1 MAKQNEITYQSGKLI
16 IKINRKTCI
25 SCSACTV
32 SAPKTFELDKDCIS
46 IVKPEP
52 NDNQKTIL
60 EAAENCPVEAIV
72 VEDTETG
79 KTLWPK

>member
-1 MAKQNEITYQSGKLI
+1 MAKQTEATYQSGKLT

-25 SCSACTV
+25 SCGSCTV
-32 SAPKTFELDKDCIS
+32 IAPKTFELDRGCIS

-52 NDNQKTIL
+52 HDKEKLIL
-60 EAAENCPVEAIV
+60 EAAESCPVEAIIIV
-72 VEDTETG
+72 DQETN

>member
-1 MAKQNEITYQSGKLI
+1 MAKPSEVVYKSGKLT

-32 SAPKTFELDKDCIS
+32 SAPKTFELDNKCIS
-46 IVKPEP
+46 MVKPEP
-52 NDNQKTIL
+52 NDNPKTIL
-60 EAAENCPVEAIV
+60 DAAQNCPVEAIV
-72 VEDTETG
+72 IEDETG

>member
-1 MAKQNEITYQSGKLI
+1 MAKLTEATYQSGKLT
-16 IKINRKTCI
+16 IKVNRKTCI
-25 SCSACTV
+25 SCGACTV

-52 NDNQKTIL
+52 NDNPKTIL
-60 EAAENCPVEAIV
+60 DAAQNCPVEAIIV
-72 VEDTETG
+72 VDQETN